1 MRLISL
7 KLSVPVFVSE
17 LFYQLKNEKHSQLS
31 CRFSLDGD
39 WVWVIYMRQCF
50 AWSARDENVA
60 MCYTLSLPRCGLS
73 YNADLV
79 YILPPAAVQGDLSSD
94 AENSPGCVCIS
105 PEGAIC
111 YWELASQSSKFT
123 EAFIDA
129 KHDVFQALNWIPET
143 RACVVA
149 TASGSFY
156 ILKFPDNILNKAAA
170 PVLLTKSTD
179 NMLSGVV
186 RRFSSFF
193 VFTNES
199 NETYK
204 RSGATDSLGNGTCE
218 FLGLTS
224 HSLHSWTVNGNDLHF
239 GLKWMMKINGDN
251 LIGPHSNL
259 LIQGENLVNLNGQ
272 LANETALIK
281 IDVQDMAVYGQQLAV
296 LSHARLLESGIKKVV
311 ISIFSTNSVQSA
323 SLSRIIVHDSNFV
336 NEWPTRLLCSKYL
349 SRGVMLSE
357 HCVWNLENVDLWKR
371 LNETVIGGG
380 ELGDRLVLFVASTGF
395 HMLEFGREHQN
406 MRYNTTENM
415 IRRLTIANERQLE
428 KMARDSQLFPR
439 FHASFLYFL
448 GRRYEKCEDLIKK
461 AIQKDSKEKDLLD
474 LQYSMCRLILDTDQF
489 VVCLNDS
496 FEPAFSL
503 PSVLK
508 AKGKALEHF
517 ADFLDWNVVHRTI
530 PGRATAMCLV
540 ISSLGLVESAL
551 VLNEN
556 NSNEASERMCT
567 RAMHSII
574 SESEDDSM
582 ADTFIKDQFFQ
593 RITNMR
599 HFISALVA
607 VEEHQLQ
614 HSLTLDS
621 DEIEVLCC
629 NSRLLLVSVRTNKKG
644 IKFQPF
650 LFVDHHQAV
659 SEAMLSKQHEALD
672 TYPAP
677 DLFLKN
683 FYSKM
688 VASNDRDIRIPL
700 QYHFRLCQSFV
711 QGQDTGDRLKNDL
724 IAIAELVLSDQQRTR
739 RYLKNNGLLEQAAK
753 IVWDTPESSAHEM
766 LLALYNM
773 GKTKEAIDMAEKH
786 RAFNMLAELC
796 NRDGDIALLHRMEKK
811 YHNDGFGDA
820 IMMHCD
826 QNEEFGLLT
835 EYALR
840 NGHFELKPKREWLIG
855 WYVHWR
861 NEDYIECARWL
872 INLAYREE
880 DYQKRRQ
887 TVVNLAKLVLKLNT
901 DDSDT
906 AELKKRIEALDYLEV
921 CQKELFEQMK
931 NTEMELDL
939 ERALSAPEIVLKLA
953 NCCGNTDPASFARVF
968 IVISTMIKYD
978 LLEETDHAIVM
989 AWFSVVKLTT
999 WPKDKTFSEDV
1010 LFKMRN
1016 SLISN
1021 VLQMLITREPMVDM
1035 NKLFKNVDALL
1046 SFPEFVN
1053 WACENEIWETTNQ
1066 YLISMRDEMCYRKVD
1081 EQEVS

>member
-7 KLSVPVFVSE
+7 KLSVPVFV
-17 LFYQLKNEKHSQLS
+17 NKHSQLS

-50 AWSARDENVA
+50 TWSAREENVA
-60 MCYTLSLPRCGLS
+60 VCYTLSLPRCGLS

-79 YILPPAAVQGDLSSD
+79 YMLPPAAVQGDLSSD
-94 AENSPGCVCIS
+94 AEKSPSCICIS

-123 EAFIDA
+123 EAFIDT
-129 KHDVFQALNWIPET
+129 KHDVCQALNWIPET
-143 RACVVA
+143 RSCVVA

-156 ILKFPDNILNKAAA
+156 ILKFPENILNKTAA
-170 PVLLTKSTD
+170 PVLLTKST
-179 NMLSGVV
+179 NNVLSGVV
-186 RRFSSFF
+186 RRVSSFF
-193 VFTNES
+193 TFTNEY

-204 RSGATDSLGNGTCE
+204 RSWATDSKGDGVCE

-224 HSLHSWTVNGNDLHF
+224 HSLHSWTINGNDLHF
-239 GLKWMMKINGDN
+239 SLKWMIKINGDN

-259 LIQGENLVNLNGQ
+259 LMQGENLVSLNGQ
-272 LANETALIK
+272 LANEAALIK
-281 IDVQDMAVYGQQLAV
+281 IDVQDMAIYGKQLAI
-296 LSHARLLESGIKKVV
+296 LSHARLVESEIKKIV
-311 ISIFSTNSVQSA
+311 ISIFSMNSEQSA
-323 SLSRIIVHDSNFV
+323 SLSRIIVHDSHFV
-336 NEWPTRLLCSKYL
+336 NELPTRLLCSKYL
-349 SRGVMLSE
+349 CRGVMLSE
-357 HCVWNLENVDLWKR
+357 HCVWNLENVDLWR
-371 LNETVIGGG
+371 SFNEAVIGGG
-380 ELGDRLVLFVASTGF
+380 ELGDRLVLLVASTGF
-395 HMLEFGREHQN
+395 HMLEFGREQQN

-448 GRRYEKCEDLIKK
+448 GRRYEKCEDLMKK
-461 AIQKDSKEKDLLD
+461 AIQNDSREKDLLD

-503 PSVLK
+503 PSVLQ

-517 ADFLDWNVVHRTI
+517 ADFLDWNIVHRTI
-530 PGRATAMCLV
+530 PRRATAMCLV
-540 ISSLGLVESAL
+540 MSSLGLVESAL

-556 NSNEASERMCT
+556 NTNEASERMCT
-567 RAMHSII
+567 SAFHSII
-574 SESEDDSM
+574 SESDEDSTM
-582 ADTFIKDQFFQ
+582 TDTFIKDQFFQ

-599 HFISALVA
+599 HFINALVT

-614 HSLTLDS
+614 HSLTLDV
-621 DEIEVLCC
+621 DEIELLCC
-629 NSRLLLVSVRTNKKG
+629 NSRLLLT
-644 IKFQPF
+644 
-650 LFVDHHQAV
+650 V

-672 TYPAP
+672 AYPAP

-688 VASNDRDIRIPL
+688 VASNDKDIQTPL
-700 QYHFRLCQSFV
+700 QYHFRLCQQFV
-711 QGQDTGDRLKNDL
+711 QEQEDDPSDRLKNEL
-724 IAIAELVLSDQQRTR
+724 VAIAELVLSDQQRTR
-739 RYLKNNGLLEQAAK
+739 RYLKKNGLLEQAAK
-753 IVWDTPESSAHEM
+753 IVWDTPESTAHEM
-766 LLALYNM
+766 LLALYCM
-773 GKTKEAIDMAEKH
+773 GKTKEAIELAEKY
-786 RAFNMLAELC
+786 RVFNMLAELC
-796 NRDGDIALLHRMEKK
+796 NRKGDMFLLHGLEKK
-811 YHNDGFGDA
+811 YHKDGFGDA
-820 IMMHCD
+820 ITKHCQ
-826 QNEEFGLLT
+826 QNQDFDILT

-840 NGHFELKPKREWLIG
+840 NENFDIKPKREWLIG

-861 NEDYIECARWL
+861 NKDYTECARWL
-872 INLAYREE
+872 INLAFREE

-887 TVVNLAKLVLKLNT
+887 VPLNYNFVVTVVSLAKLVLHLNT
-901 DDSDT
+901 DNSDT

-931 NTEMELDL
+931 NNEMEINL
-939 ERALSAPEIVLKLA
+939 EKALSAPEIVLKLA
-953 NCCGNTDPASFARVF
+953 NCCGNADPASFARVF
-968 IVISTMIKYD
+968 IVISTMIKHD

-1046 SFPEFVN
+1046 SFPEFLN

-1066 YLISMRDEMCYRKVD
+1066 YLTSMRDEMSYRKVD
-1081 EQEVS
+1081 EPEVIKKQ

>member
-129 KHDVFQALNWIPET
+129 KHDVCQALNWIPET

-204 RSGATDSLGNGTCE
+204 RSWATDSLGNGTCE

-311 ISIFSTNSVQSA
+311 I
-323 SLSRIIVHDSNFV
+323 
-336 NEWPTRLLCSKYL
+336 C
-349 SRGVMLSE
+349 
-357 HCVWNLENVDLWKR
+357 
-371 LNETVIGGG
+371 

-644 IKFQPF
+644 MKFQPF

-820 IMMHCD
+820 IMMHCE
-826 QNEEFGLLT
+826 QNEEFGILT

>member
-79 YILPPAAVQGDLSSD
+79 YMLPPAAVQGDLSSD
-94 AENSPGCVCIS
+94 AENSPGCICIS

-111 YWELASQSSKFT
+111 YWELASQSSKFA

-129 KHDVFQALNWIPET
+129 KHDVCQALNWIPET

-170 PVLLTKSTD
+170 PVLLAKSTD

-204 RSGATDSLGNGTCE
+204 RSWATDSLGNGTCE

-239 GLKWMMKINGDN
+239 ALKWMMKINGDN

-259 LIQGENLVNLNGQ
+259 LIQGENLVSLNGQ

-311 ISIFSTNSVQSA
+311 ISIFSTNSEQSA

-371 LNETVIGGG
+371 FNETVIGGG

-395 HMLEFGREHQN
+395 YMLEFGREQQN

-415 IRRLTIANERQLE
+415 IRRLTIA
-428 KMARDSQLFPR
+428 F
-439 FHASFLYFL
+439 
-448 GRRYEKCEDLIKK
+448 EKCEDLIKK

-540 ISSLGLVESAL
+540 MSSLGLVESAL
-551 VLNEN
+551 VLNES
-556 NSNEASERMCT
+556 NSNEALERMCT

-629 NSRLLLVSVRTNKKG
+629 NSRLLL
-644 IKFQPF
+644 
-650 LFVDHHQAV
+650 AV

-796 NRDGDIALLHRMEKK
+796 NRHGDIALLQRMEKK

-820 IMMHCD
+820 IMMHCE
-826 QNEEFGLLT
+826 QNEEFGILT

-861 NEDYIECARWL
+861 NEDYTECARWL

-880 DYQKRRQ
+880 EYQKRRQ

-999 WPKDKTFSEDV
+999 WPKDNTFSEDV

-1035 NKLFKNVDALL
+1035 NKLFKNVDTLL

-1081 EQEVS
+1081 EQEDS